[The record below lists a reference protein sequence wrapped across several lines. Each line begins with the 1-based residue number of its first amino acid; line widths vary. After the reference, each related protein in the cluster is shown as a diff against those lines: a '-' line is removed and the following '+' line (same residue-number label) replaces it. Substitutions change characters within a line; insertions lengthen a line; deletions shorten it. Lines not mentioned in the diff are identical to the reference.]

1 MSSDELKAL
10 RTEAWREE
18 EMNYIQ
24 IGRSRKKNAGKICV
38 CNEDIHEMY
47 TLCIPDTDP
56 FQKGIIWRYTKFP
69 IMNRMNSSVENK
81 DDLEDLEE
89 IAELNQN

>member
-1 MSSDELKAL
+1 MSFDELKAL

-18 EMNYIQ
+18 EMNYLQ
-24 IGRSRKKNAGKICV
+24 IGRSRKKNAGKKCV
-38 CNEDIHEMY
+38 CNEEIHEMY
-47 TLCIPDTDP
+47 TVCILDTDL
-56 FQKGIIWRYTKFP
+56 FQKCIIWRYTKFP